1 MTANLNFTQMIS
13 FQCHDPEKLVELA
26 ASWDE
31 MQAESDIMG
40 YMGLHVLADRE
51 DSSRYLLVAE
61 FGVIDP
67 DVSAAEEAE
76 RNNDRPVTQEWLEKL
91 LAIIDC
97 EPLFHNYDEIYRT
110 G

>member
-1 MTANLNFTQMIS
+1 VNVNFTQMITIR
-13 FQCHDPEKLVELA
+13 CKDPERLVELA
-26 ASWDE
+26 RGWDQ

-51 DSSRYLLVAE
+51 EADRYLLVAE

-67 DVSAAEEAE
+67 DVSAAEEAT
-76 RNNDRPVTQEWLEKL
+76 RNDERPVTQEWLEKL
-91 LAIIDC
+91 LAIIEG
-97 EPLFHNYDEIYRT
+97 EPAFHNYDEIYRT